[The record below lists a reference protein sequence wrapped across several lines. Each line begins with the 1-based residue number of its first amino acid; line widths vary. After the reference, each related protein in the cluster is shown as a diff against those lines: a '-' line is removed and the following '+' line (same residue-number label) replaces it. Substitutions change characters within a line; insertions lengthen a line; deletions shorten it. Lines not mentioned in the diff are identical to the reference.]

1 MSSLR
6 KIQKEKPTKSDLI
19 KYETNRINM
28 ITNESLEDLDVIRT
42 HEMKTLEE
50 INFKIVI
57 LEGIKKNLEEFEM
70 NNILETELKE
80 RIEILQ
86 EERDEVRKY

>member
-6 KIQKEKPTKSDLI
+6 NSQKEKPTKSDLI

-50 INFKIVI
+50 INFKIVM
-57 LEGIKKNLEEFEM
+57 LERIKNNLEEFEM

-86 EERDEVRKY
+86 EKRMK